1 MRFLIVD
8 DDARIRRM
16 IKTVV
21 ADDSDSV
28 FECGDGAQASA
39 SYTEHEPDWVL
50 MDVTMPGLDGIS
62 ATREIRSSHPTARI
76 IIVTNHESAAM
87 RAEATSAGA
96 YGYLL
101 KQDLLELPGI
111 LNKSERPVQAPESFG
126 ILTEKNQ

>member
-1 MRFLIVD
+1 
-8 DDARIRRM
+8 M

-21 ADDSDSV
+21 AGAADLV
-28 FECGDGAQASA
+28 FECSDGAQANA

-62 ATREIRSSHPTARI
+62 AAREIRSSHPSARI

-87 RAEATSAGA
+87 RAEAHSAGA

-101 KQDLLELPGI
+101 KEDLLELPNI
-111 LNKSERPVQAPESFG
+111 LNKSTRPIQTAETFG
-126 ILTEKNQ
+126 LLTENQ

>member
-21 ADDSDSV
+21 ANDTDSV
-28 FECGDGAQASA
+28 FECSDGSQANA

-62 ATREIRSSHPTARI
+62 ATREIRSANPTAKI

-101 KQDLLELPGI
+101 KENLLDLPNI
-111 LNKSERPVQAPESFG
+111 LNKSESPVQIAETFG
-126 ILTEKNQ
+126 VLTETNE

>member
-1 MRFLIVD
+1 
-8 DDARIRRM
+8 M

-21 ADDSDSV
+21 AGAADSV
-28 FECGDGAQASA
+28 FECSDGAQANA
-39 SYTEHEPDWVL
+39 SYAEHQPDWVL

-87 RAEATSAGA
+87 RKEAQSAGA

-101 KQDLLELPGI
+101 KENLLELPEI
-111 LNKSERPVQAPESFG
+111 LNQSERPIQTADLFG